1 MENYEK
7 LLCCFLY
14 FHIFFFQISH
24 NWPSWFYI
32 VPIIIFS
39 ISYNLPKFCELK
51 VGHSS
56 SPVTVSDADN
66 ATSHNLSNLQKVA
79 STFEN
84 NSVTNLAAGY
94 SGSDANNFSF
104 LVDTWQISENINSN
118 VSVPLNIQNDS
129 EKAATNQMDLSK
141 VTILPTQLRLNP
153 WYFKIYLIYMNMI
166 THGIIPMLTLT
177 LLNMAIYREV
187 SIELSSI
194 FPPNGV

>member
-32 VPIIIFS
+32 VPITIFS
-39 ISYNLPKFCELK
+39 ISYNLPKFCELT

-56 SPVTVSDADN
+56 VSATVSDAEN
-66 ATSHNLSNLQKVA
+66 ATSNNFRNDLQKVA
-79 STFEN
+79 ST
-84 NSVTNLAAGY
+84 SATNFVK
-94 SGSDANNFSF
+94 NNFSS
-104 LVDTWQISENINSN
+104 LADSWQISEDINLN
-118 VSVPLNIQNDS
+118 VSVLRKIRNDS
-129 EKAATNQMDLSK
+129 EEAATNELDLSK
-141 VTILPTQLRLNP
+141 YSILPTQLRLNP
-153 WYFKIYLIYMNMI
+153 WYYKIYLIYMNMI

-187 SIELSSI
+187 SIELSFI